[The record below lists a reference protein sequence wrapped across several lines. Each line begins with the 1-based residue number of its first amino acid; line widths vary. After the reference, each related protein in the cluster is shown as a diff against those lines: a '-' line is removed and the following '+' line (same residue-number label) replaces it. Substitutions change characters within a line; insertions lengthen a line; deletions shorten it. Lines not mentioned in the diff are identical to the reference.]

1 MTQAFTVESA
11 MLRKAAAAARSIVST
26 SKAIPILNNVR
37 LDAGDGQLRLLTT
50 DQDCWAEITM
60 PAVTSAPVSTTV
72 AAALLDDIARN
83 APSGAQVEISITD
96 AGAVAKAGRARFR
109 LPTLSPDMF
118 PPMNDHGLVAQV
130 RIWVSDLLTAIGAV
144 AHIKAD
150 DNKPHLQGV
159 LFRPV
164 GGGIEFAT
172 FDGKRLSR
180 ATADAQVDPGFE
192 ALTMPAPVV
201 AKLRTILEGAGDEI
215 SIGHNGRLALIEGK
229 GLRFLTR
236 LCEGQ
241 FTPYWTRLP
250 ELNGEPVLFSAKDL
264 LSALNRVGLVQDR
277 HYSGVAVDLAS
288 DNLALSIKNPAAGDV
303 SEAVPVAYAG
313 EAKQVGFNLRYLRDA
328 VQQCPNDEA
337 EMHIDAEGAAHIF
350 SRTPGAPRHMMAP
363 MRV

>member
-264 LSALNRVGLVQDR
+264 LSAV
-277 HYSGVAVDLAS
+277 
-288 DNLALSIKNPAAGDV
+288 DNLRRALDAIAIIAV
-303 SEAVPVAYAG
+303 SPLILPPTIWRSA
-313 EAKQVGFNLRYLRDA
+313 
-328 VQQCPNDEA
+328 
-337 EMHIDAEGAAHIF
+337 
-350 SRTPGAPRHMMAP
+350 SRTRRLATSARLCRSPMPERRSKSGSTFATSAMLFSSAPTTKPRCISTPRALLTSFP
-363 MRV
+363 VPPARRAT